1 MLTLHTWT
9 TPNGRK
15 PLILLEEL
23 GVPHTVV
30 PVDIGKRQQFE
41 PAFLAIS
48 PNNKIPALVD
58 DEVVDAAGG
67 GPLAMFESGAILT
80 YLGEKHGQLLPAA
93 GPERYR
99 VLTWLHWQI
108 GGVGPMFGQLGFF
121 SKQDDAFGT
130 GHFVEEAER
139 LLGVLDKQL
148 AHGTYLAGDDYS
160 IADIALYPWIMAAKE
175 RLGSQLGASWEGKA
189 ALQRWLGL
197 VGERPAVRKA
207 MAWTPG

>member
-1 MLTLHTWT
+1 MITLHTWT

-15 PLILLEEL
+15 PIILLEEL
-23 GVPHTVV
+23 GTPYDIV
-30 PVDIGKRQQFE
+30 PVDLGKRQQFE

-58 DEVVDAAGG
+58 DDAAGG
-67 GPLAMFESGAILT
+67 PLTMFESGAILT
-80 YLGEKHGQLLPAA
+80 YLAEKHGQFLPAA
-93 GPERYR
+93 GLARYR

-121 SKQDDAFGT
+121 SRQDNADAT

-148 AHGTYLAGDDYS
+148 SKSAYLAGDEYS
-160 IADIALYPWIMAAKE
+160 IADIAVYPWIMAATE
-175 RLGSQLGASWEGKA
+175 RLGSQLGATLESKA
-189 ALQRWLGL
+189 SLQRWLGL
-197 VGERPAVRKA
+197 VGGRPAVRKA
-207 MAWTPG
+207 MAWAPG

>member
-1 MLTLHTWT
+1 MITLHTWT

-15 PLILLEEL
+15 PVILLEEL
-23 GVPHTVV
+23 GVPYTIV
-30 PVDIGKRQQFE
+30 PVDLGKRQQFE

-58 DEVVDAAGG
+58 DDANG
-67 GPLAMFESGAILT
+67 GPLTMFESGAILT
-80 YLGEKHGQLLPAA
+80 YLAEQHGQLLPAA

-99 VLTWLHWQI
+99 VLTWLNWQI

-121 SKQDDAFGT
+121 SRQDNTDAAD
-130 GHFVEEAER
+130 HFVEEAER

-148 AHGTYLAGDDYS
+148 SNGTYLAGDEYS
-160 IADIALYPWIMAAKE
+160 IADIAVYPWIMAATE
-175 RLGSQLGASWEGKA
+175 RLGAQLGATLESKA

-197 VGERPAVRKA
+197 VGGRPAVRKA

>member
-1 MLTLHTWT
+1 MITLHTWT

-15 PLILLEEL
+15 PIILLEEL
-23 GVPHTVV
+23 GTPYDIV
-30 PVDIGKRQQFE
+30 PVDLGKRQQFE

-58 DEVVDAAGG
+58 DDAAGG
-67 GPLAMFESGAILT
+67 PLTMFESGAILT
-80 YLGEKHGQLLPAA
+80 YLAEKHGQFLPAA
-93 GPERYR
+93 GLARYR

-121 SKQDDAFGT
+121 SRQDNADAT

-148 AHGTYLAGDDYS
+148 SKGAYLAGDEYS
-160 IADIALYPWIMAAKE
+160 IADIAVYPWIMAATE
-175 RLGSQLGASWEGKA
+175 RLGSQLGATLESKA
-189 ALQRWLGL
+189 SLQRWLGL
-197 VGERPAVRKA
+197 VGGRPAVRKA
-207 MAWTPG
+207 MAWAPG

>member
-1 MLTLHTWT
+1 MITLHTWT

-15 PLILLEEL
+15 PIILLEEL
-23 GVPHTVV
+23 GVPYTIV
-30 PVDIGKRQQFE
+30 PVDLGKRQQFE

-58 DEVVDAAGG
+58 DDADS
-67 GPLAMFESGAILT
+67 GPLTMFESGAILT
-80 YLGEKHGQLLPAA
+80 YLAEKHGQLLPAA

-99 VLTWLHWQI
+99 VLAWLHWQI

-121 SKQDDAFGT
+121 SRQDNADAT
-130 GHFVEEAER
+130 GHFVEEAQR

-148 AHGTYLAGDDYS
+148 SKGAYLAGDEYS
-160 IADIALYPWIMAAKE
+160 IADIAVYPWIMAATE
-175 RLGSQLGASWEGKA
+175 RLGSQLGATLDSKA
-189 ALQRWLGL
+189 SLQRWLGL
-197 VGERPAVRKA
+197 VGGRPAVRKA